1 MDHKLIEK
9 IDRLDDIHLELIERL
24 VNSILLLK
32 YANVDMF
39 KEVVELYNEIQDLKK
54 PDWEK

>member
-32 YANVDMF
+32 DANADMF
-39 KEVVELYNEIQDLKK
+39 KEVVELHNEIQ
-54 PDWEK
+54 EIRRE